1 MVQLSEADAR
11 TVDVLS
17 RVADLSK
24 IVDSAAV
31 GTVFGEPITQDG
43 VTVIPV
49 ARVMRG
55 VGGGSG
61 VGTDTGAQGEGAGGG
76 LATMARPVG
85 VFTIRQGKVSWQP
98 AVDVNRVILG
108 GQIVGVVALLVLRGI
123 FEAWMRRQAR

>member
-1 MVQLSEADAR
+1 
-11 TVDVLS
+11 
-17 RVADLSK
+17 
-24 IVDSAAV
+24 
-31 GTVFGEPITQDG
+31 

-98 AVDVNRVILG
+98 AVDVNRG
-108 GQIVGVVALLVLRGI
+108 G
-123 FEAWMRRQAR
+123 EAGAHRAVEHGA